1 MSFSPPPPPG
11 TQSSSNS
18 NLETNASKSTRDFAR
33 RPQVWVPPVIVFGAF
48 TSGYAIPWEFGED
61 SSAVILRI
69 VVPLSLSAMFCLI
82 AAFYSYRTVPGW
94 RVWTWVAFG
103 AMLINTIHTSLFA
116 YLVTPEMV
124 EILLWISVLGLGLAG
139 SIGSEKLG
147 EIHRKPT
154 LENPGLKT

>member
-11 TQSSSNS
+11 TQSSPNS
-18 NLETNASKSTRDFAR
+18 GSENGPSKLNRGFAR

-61 SSAVILRI
+61 SSTVILRI
-69 VVPLSLSAMFCLI
+69 VAPLSLSAVFCLI
-82 AAFYSYRTVPGW
+82 AGFYSYRTVPGW

-103 AMLINTIHTSLFA
+103 AMLINAIHTSLFA
-116 YLVTPEMV
+116 YLIAPEMV
-124 EILLWISVLGLGLAG
+124 EILLWFSVLGLGLAG